1 MASIRTAR
9 VIAAVAALPLAA
21 GLFAGVAH
29 ADTGGLASDGSSASA
44 ASVSGSGVGGSNA
57 GNSTTGQQVAN
68 GGGASNQSNTTSVNG
83 PGFTVVG
90 QSTPT
95 VDFTHLW

>member
-29 ADTGGLASDGSSASA
+29 ADTGGLANDGSNASA

-57 GNSTTGQQVAN
+57 GNSHTGQQVAN
-68 GGGASNQSNTTSVNG
+68 GGGSNQSNTTNVNG

-90 QSTPT
+90 QSTPA
-95 VDFTHLW
+95 VDFSYFW